1 MEISNGQLEK
11 ASTGI
16 NYFVSLILCGLLILL
31 STVIISDIDG
41 LKEEPQLEDFIEREE
56 LKEKKGTSRKFG
68 EEIELLADQKTNAEK
83 ELDILKAIYD
93 DEKSSFENWLA
104 TSGLNNAQSQNV
116 AVIEKANYLD
126 SLTTLVNQK
135 RQSINQIDHDLLNV
149 EGKKEVVDN
158 EIDRALDQ
166 AGIDRVEAMKSFD
179 LEVFIYR
186 LLFVI
191 PVILLGV
198 FFFIRYRRSKYWPLF
213 FGYILF
219 SLYAFFFG
227 LLPYLPSYGG
237 YVHYSLGIIF
247 SLLMGRY
254 LINKIKKIKEKRTK
268 ELKAST
274 QDRAK
279 KVKKAKAEQA
289 YNSCSCPSC
298 NKSFLLKTWD
308 KSIDRTKETVASVAS
323 DFCRFCGL
331 ELFKE
336 CSSCGTKNF
345 AHLPHCSSCGENIN
359 PNQIQEEVNA

>member
-1 MEISNGQLEK
+1 MEISNGQLEN
-11 ASTGI
+11 ASKGI
-16 NYFVSLILCGLLILL
+16 NYFVSAILCGLLILL

-41 LKEEPQLEDFIEREE
+41 LKEEPQLEDFIEASELRQKKETVRRLDEE
-56 LKEKKGTSRKFG
+56 AEQLDDRKK
-68 EEIELLADQKTNAEK
+68 NAEK
-83 ELDILKAIYD
+83 ELNILKAVYE
-93 DEKSSFENWLA
+93 DEKSSFDNWLA
-104 TSGLNNAQSQNV
+104 ATGLNTVKNQNAG
-116 AVIEKANYLD
+116 VIEKANYLD

-135 RQSINQIDHDLLNV
+135 RQSINQLDHDLLSV
-149 EGKKEVVDN
+149 ESKKEVVDN
-158 EIDRALDQ
+158 EINRTLEQ
-166 AGIDRVEAMKSFD
+166 ASNERLEAMKSFD

-186 LLFVI
+186 LLFII

-198 FFFIRYRRSKYWPLF
+198 FFFIRFRKSKYWPLF

-254 LINKIKKIKEKRTK
+254 LINKIKKFKESRTK
-268 ELKAST
+268 ELKASAE
-274 QDRAK
+274 DRAK
-279 KVKKAKAEQA
+279 KVKKVKAEHA
-289 YNSCSCPSC
+289 YNTNCCPSC

-308 KSIDRTKETVASVAS
+308 KSVDRTKEAVTSIAS

-336 CSSCGTKNF
+336 CSSCSTKNF
-345 AHLPHCSSCGENIN
+345 AHLPHCSNCGENIN
-359 PNQIQEEVNA
+359 PNQIQEEVNG